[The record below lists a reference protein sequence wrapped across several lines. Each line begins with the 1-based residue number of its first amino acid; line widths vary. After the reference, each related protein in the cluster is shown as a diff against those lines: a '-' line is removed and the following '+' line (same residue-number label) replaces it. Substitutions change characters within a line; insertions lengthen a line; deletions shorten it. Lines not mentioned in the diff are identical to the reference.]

1 MPQHK
6 PKPTEAEPQIDT
18 TRKQHPTDA
27 GAQGKLPHERD
38 ESVHMTDQHP
48 APEMQQAHRDVKKG
62 LVNTDERASDG
73 RPLGDDV
80 PSP

>member
-1 MPQHK
+1 MPNNRPQ
-6 PKPTEAEPQIDT
+6 PTEAEPQIDT
-18 TRKQHPTDA
+18 TRKQRPTDA

-38 ESVHMTDQHP
+38 ESVNMTDQHP

>member
-1 MPQHK
+1 MPHNK

-18 TRKQHPTDA
+18 TRKQRPTDA

-38 ESVHMTDQHP
+38 ESVNMTDQHP